1 MSGKEISTITF
12 QRLLGFWGGTG
23 KNIFIDNE
31 RIIMNTLGIEDK
43 FYLLDTGIEIVKLRE
58 DERLAEHVIKF
69 PAGLVSQG
77 ALQRIGVGLQ
87 LFNEGWSDLATFIDP
102 LLFEATDIIVDIA
115 SLGGGTGTSATIGYL
130 IKWLKY
136 FKDKGIKYTLRPKF
150 LIVGAMP
157 TLRLDWH
164 RGSRLK
170 AVWLLYYLYRVVD
183 YADKENIWVT
193 PMLQLVIID
202 NNYFEV
208 KEETFWLSN
217 KVAGKVVASLLNMFS
232 EDMVKN
238 YYAERQ
244 MDFGEI
250 ISIKD
255 RWPVPYMPYF
265 RVFRENV
272 RSDESIYYD
281 EDFFNLLIEDYHGNS
296 SIDNDMINAIL
307 EQFLVTYP
315 DDYGL
320 DANVAIFIG
329 GIHKNQIQGVRNPK
343 KLLDQLYVSTREEL
357 VKMLSSRGV
366 NNAEIEGIFKVITR
380 VPSYFLLLLSTPRGY
395 WELFFEAA
403 ERELEDMSENEICK
417 KCVIP
422 EVDLDASMEG
432 NEIAFRI
439 LEPEEVKDWLVMAI
453 NELRKILL

>member
-1 MSGKEISTITF
+1 MF
-12 QRLLGFWGGTG
+12 PRRLLLFWGGAG
-23 KNIFIDNE
+23 KNMFLDNKE
-31 RIIMNTLGIEDK
+31 IIMKVLGNGDK
-43 FYLLDTGIEIVKLRE
+43 FYLLDTGIVIYKLI
-58 DERLAEHVIKF
+58 LAEYVIRF
-69 PAGLVSQG
+69 PAGYWGLG
-77 ALQRIGVGLQ
+77 THQRIGIGLK
-87 LFNEGWSDLATFIDP
+87 LFNEGWSDLKRFISP
-102 LLFEATDIIVDIA
+102 AMFKEADMVVSIA
-115 SLGGGTGTSATIGYL
+115 SLGGGTGTSTTIGYL

-136 FKDKGIKYTLRPKF
+136 FKDEGVEYALRPKF
-150 LIVGAMP
+150 LIIGAMP
-157 TLRLDWH
+157 TLKLDWH

-170 AVWLLYYLYRVVD
+170 AVWLLYYLYKIVD
-183 YADKENIWVT
+183 YAIRERIWVI
-193 PMLQLVIID
+193 PMLQLIIID
-202 NNYFEV
+202 NNYFEIR
-208 KEETFWLSN
+208 EGGFWLSN
-217 KVAGKVVASLLNMFS
+217 KVAGKVIVSLLNMFS

-329 GIHKNQIQGVRNPK
+329 GIHKNQIQRIHNPK
-343 KLLDQLYVSTREEL
+343 ELLNQLYVSTREEL

-380 VPSYFLLLLSTPRGY
+380 VPSCGGKSRPALESTSSRGVPLLLISWTL
-395 WELFFEAA
+395 FEA
-403 ERELEDMSENEICK
+403 LK
-417 KCVIP
+417 KV
-422 EVDLDASMEG
+422 
-432 NEIAFRI
+432 
-439 LEPEEVKDWLVMAI
+439 
-453 NELRKILL
+453 